1 MLCCVLQRRGVG
13 GDLVLVFRQLHLVRG
28 EGPAA
33 VGIAVHFNDR
43 ALETEVIGHLV
54 DAKVMKGQ
62 GRIIIG
68 ILLRNLD
75 DDDDDEDDD
84 DDNDSGGLQII
95 RIHFD
100 SMLIQTLPSLRG

>member
-1 MLCCVLQRRGVG
+1 M
-13 GDLVLVFRQLHLVRG
+13 
-28 EGPAA
+28 
-33 VGIAVHFNDR
+33 N
-43 ALETEVIGHLV
+43 
-54 DAKVMKGQ
+54 GQ

-75 DDDDDEDDD
+75 DDDDEDDDDD

-100 SMLIQTLPSLRG
+100 SMLIQTLPSPRG

>member
-1 MLCCVLQRRGVG
+1 M
-13 GDLVLVFRQLHLVRG
+13 
-28 EGPAA
+28 
-33 VGIAVHFNDR
+33 N
-43 ALETEVIGHLV
+43 
-54 DAKVMKGQ
+54 GQ

-68 ILLRNLD
+68 ILLRNL

-100 SMLIQTLPSLRG
+100 KAC

>member
-1 MLCCVLQRRGVG
+1 
-13 GDLVLVFRQLHLVRG
+13 
-28 EGPAA
+28 
-33 VGIAVHFNDR
+33 
-43 ALETEVIGHLV
+43 
-54 DAKVMKGQ
+54 MKGQ

>member
-1 MLCCVLQRRGVG
+1 M
-13 GDLVLVFRQLHLVRG
+13 
-28 EGPAA
+28 
-33 VGIAVHFNDR
+33 N
-43 ALETEVIGHLV
+43 
-54 DAKVMKGQ
+54 GQ

-75 DDDDDEDDD
+75 DDDDEDDDDD

-100 SMLIQTLPSLRG
+100 KAC